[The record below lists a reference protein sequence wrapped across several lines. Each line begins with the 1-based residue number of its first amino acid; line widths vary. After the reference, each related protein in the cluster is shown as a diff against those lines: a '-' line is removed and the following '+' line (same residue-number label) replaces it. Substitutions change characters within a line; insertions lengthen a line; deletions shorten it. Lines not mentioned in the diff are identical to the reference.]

1 MVMCFIHNMFFS
13 GKMRI
18 YVITHIDFN
27 NLFADTLHNHGGLTN
42 GHKKGGVII
51 MFTPKV
57 EALEKPI
64 GTNEQT
70 TTPPV
75 YDM

>member
-1 MVMCFIHNMFFS
+1 MS
-13 GKMRI
+13 
-18 YVITHIDFN
+18 FN
-27 NLFADTLHNHGGLTN
+27 NVSTMRTFFRNLCHQHQIFADTLHNHGGLTN

-51 MFTPKV
+51 VFTPKV